1 MSRPASALR
10 RHASRSRIAVAYRY
24 PPAGFRS
31 PDRSPYC
38 TDLVAD
44 CDQRSTCE
52 PSHLRPATAH
62 APLRRAALSVSVGT
76 ILRHNMLLGRRF
88 DHLTRLASPPLE
100 PAQTRHPVLRFVGL
114 CRLNRAD
121 VAKTAL
127 VYGSLITGRQPL
139 VTP

>member
-24 PPAGFRS
+24 QPAGFRS

-44 CDQRSTCE
+44 CDQRLTCE
-52 PSHLRPATAH
+52 PSHLRPTTAH

-76 ILRHNMLLGRRF
+76 ILRHNMLLGGLF
-88 DHLTRLASPPLE
+88 DDLTSLPSQPWEA
-100 PAQTRHPVLRFVGL
+100 AQTRHPVLRFL
-114 CRLNRAD
+114 AIC
-121 VAKTAL
+121 
-127 VYGSLITGRQPL
+127 SL
-139 VTP
+139 

>member
-24 PPAGFRS
+24 QPAGFRS

-52 PSHLRPATAH
+52 PSHIRPTTAH
-62 APLRRAALSVSVGT
+62 APLSRAALSVSVGT
-76 ILRHNMLLGRRF
+76 ILRHNMLLGARF
-88 DHLTRLASPPLE
+88 DHLPSLSSRRQEA
-100 PAQTRHPVLRFVGL
+100 AHTRHSVLRL
-114 CRLNRAD
+114 LWKRPLNRAYA
-121 VAKTAL
+121 AKTAL
-127 VYGSLITGRQPL
+127 VYG
-139 VTP
+139 